1 MTPPGH
7 AALRQLALRM
17 LAHRT
22 ALDRPAG
29 AEAIAAAAD
38 RAYEDLARVVAP
50 IIGDIGVNALTNR
63 ALHLAEGEYTWLRPA
78 RERTP
83 AEEGFAHVSGALKA
97 QDAAVAT
104 EAAATVFARFL
115 GLLATFIGEPLA
127 MRLARQAWPD
137 ALPSAHAEET

>member
-38 RAYEDLARVVAP
+38 CAYEDLARVVAP
-50 IIGDIGVNALTNR
+50 IIGDMGWLWPGASSDR
-63 ALHLAEGEYTWLRPA
+63 AACP
-78 RERTP
+78 P
-83 AEEGFAHVSGALKA
+83 
-97 QDAAVAT
+97 
-104 EAAATVFARFL
+104 
-115 GLLATFIGEPLA
+115 
-127 MRLARQAWPD
+127 
-137 ALPSAHAEET
+137 

>member
-1 MTPPGH
+1 
-7 AALRQLALRM
+7 M

-22 ALDRPAG
+22 ALDRPVG

-50 IIGDIGVNALTNR
+50 IIGDMGVNALTNR
-63 ALHLAEGEYTWLRPA
+63 ALHLAEVEYPWLRPA
-78 RERTP
+78 RERKP
-83 AEEGFAHVSGALKA
+83 SDEGFAHVSGALKG
-97 QDAAVAT
+97 QDAGVAT

-127 MRLARQAWPD
+127 MRLVRQAWPNV
-137 ALPSAHAEET
+137 LPSAHAEET

>member
-7 AALRQLALRM
+7 AALRELALRM

-22 ALDRPAG
+22 APDRPAG
-29 AEAIAAAAD
+29 AEAIAAAVD

-50 IIGDIGVNALTNR
+50 IIGDIGVNALTDR
-63 ALHLAEGEYTWLRPA
+63 ALHLAEDEYTWLRPA

-83 AEEGFAHVSGALKA
+83 AEGGFAHVSGALKA

-137 ALPSAHAEET
+137 ALPSADAEET